1 MSQSQIALIFF
12 FYGLAFF
19 SMGLAIILELSHCT
33 DERLRHAF
41 RPMATFGIIHGFH
54 EWIEM
59 WKFQNMLPGQFRYSL
74 LWDIVLLG
82 FLSFSF
88 LSLAA
93 FGVFL
98 LAKGEQAQR
107 ISLLAPVLLI
117 AIWGGGLLVLMNR
130 FPLLS
135 DLHYVANVWTRY
147 VLGIPAALLA
157 SAGLIYQQREF
168 RRAGMARFGRDSLW
182 AAIAFLWY
190 GLGGQT
196 FPPESPIPPSNV
208 INQDLF
214 IELFG
219 FPVQLLRA
227 VAAGVAAFFIIRVL
241 RSFEEETRRKIA
253 ELQSARLNEAQR
265 REALRGEM
273 LRQVVSAQEA
283 ERQRIARELHDETG
297 QALTALGLGLRSIA
311 ASLSGENDRVGKN
324 IEQLEHLT
332 EHALI
337 ELQRLIADLRPSHLD
352 DLGLDATLRWYV
364 GEIQKRVPLQVDVS
378 ITGERLELSSEVKTT
393 LFRIVQE
400 ALTNV
405 IKHAAAESA
414 RVEVRYTPDGVSVL
428 VSDDGVGF
436 DLRKIAASQR
446 TSWGLIGMQE
456 RASLLGGRFEI
467 ASAPGKGTHVQVF
480 IPLVDG
486 RNGADNKNPPDT
498 G

>member
-1 MSQSQIALIFF
+1 MYQAHFALIYF

-19 SMGLAIILELSHCT
+19 SMGMAIVMELSHCT

-41 RPMATFGIIHGFH
+41 RPLATFGIIHGLH

-59 WKFQNMLPGQFRYSL
+59 WKFQNLLPGQFRFGL
-74 LWDIVLLG
+74 LWDIILLG
-82 FLSFSF
+82 FLAFSF

-107 ISLLAPVLLI
+107 FSLIAPILLI
-117 AIWGGGLLVLMNR
+117 AIWGGGLLVLMSR
-130 FPLLS
+130 YPLLS

-157 SAGLIYQQREF
+157 SAGLIFQQREF

-214 IELFG
+214 LELFG

-227 VAAGVAAFFIIRVL
+227 VAAGVAAIFIIRVL

-253 ELQSARLNEAQR
+253 GLQAARLDEAQR

-297 QALTALGLGLRSIA
+297 QALTALGLGLRAIA
-311 ASLSGENDRVGKN
+311 ASLPGENDRLGKN
-324 IEQLEHLT
+324 VAQLERLT

-352 DLGLDATLRWYV
+352 DLGLDAALRWYA
-364 GEIQKRVPLQVDVS
+364 GEIQKRVPLKVDVS
-378 ITGERLELSSEVKTT
+378 ITGERSVLSSEVKTT
-393 LFRIVQE
+393 LFRIIQE

-405 IKHAAAESA
+405 IKHAEAESA
-414 RVEVRYTPDGVSVL
+414 RVELRYTPAGVRVQ
-428 VSDDGVGF
+428 VSDDGLGF
-436 DLRKIAASQR
+436 DLHKIAASQR

-456 RASLLGGRFEI
+456 RASLLGGQFQI
-467 ASAPGKGTHVQVF
+467 ASALGEGTRVEVF
-480 IPLVDG
+480 IPLPDG
-486 RNGADNKNPPDT
+486 KNGAEDDHPDDA